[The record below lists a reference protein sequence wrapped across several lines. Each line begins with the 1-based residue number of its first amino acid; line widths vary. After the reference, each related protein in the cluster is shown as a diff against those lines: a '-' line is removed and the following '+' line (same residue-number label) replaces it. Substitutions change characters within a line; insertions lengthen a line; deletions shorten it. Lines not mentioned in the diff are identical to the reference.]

1 MSIFTEEHLS
11 DVQEVIK
18 KSNGHSNGSHNVSE
32 NPSEISELNKQS
44 QRIQELLEELESYPD
59 GKAREMIQECVQ
71 EILSFYGNGLKR
83 ILDIISKGN
92 SSASKDIYNNLID
105 DSFVSGLLLIHDLH
119 PLDLNTRL
127 HIALEK
133 VKPYMDS
140 HGGSVE
146 IISLENGIA
155 KLKLSGHC
163 KGCPSSAS
171 TLELGIKKEIEENCP
186 DLLGLEVEGLVAPAV
201 HSENGKASS
210 QSSGGW
216 KEIDNVSL
224 LKNGTMKVVEVSGKS
239 LLILRVNSKLYAYR
253 NECPACGVLLNNGNL
268 EGAEIRCNLGH
279 RYDVHL
285 AGKCTDDPEIHLEPF
300 PLLEVNG
307 TVKVNVGG

>member
-11 DVQEVIK
+11 DVQDVIK
-18 KSNGHSNGSHNVSE
+18 KSNGQNHSGHRATA
-32 NPSEISELNKQS
+32 NPAEISELNKQS
-44 QRIQELLEELESYPD
+44 ERIQELLDELESYPD
-59 GKAREMIQECVQ
+59 GKAKEMIQECVQ

-83 ILDIISKGN
+83 IMDIVAKGN

-105 DSFVSGLLLIHDLH
+105 DSFVNGLLLIHDLH

-186 DLLGLEVEGLVAPAV
+186 DLLGLEVEGVVAPAI
-201 HSENGKASS
+201 HSENGKADS
-210 QSSGGW
+210 QTSGGW
-216 KEIDNVSL
+216 KVIDNISQV
-224 LKNGTMKVVEVSGKS
+224 KNGAMKVVEVSGKS
-239 LLILRVNSKLYAYR
+239 LVTLRVNGKLYAYR
-253 NECPACGVLLNNGNL
+253 NECPACGVPLNNGTL
-268 EGAEIRCNLGH
+268 EGTEIRCNLGH
-279 RYDVHL
+279 RYDVQL
-285 AGKCTDDPEIHLEPF
+285 AGKCTDDPDIHLEPF

-307 TVKVNVGG
+307 TVKVNVGA